1 MVDVSKQSQPAGG
14 GDAVSDRR
22 PEGNLARRHPIGAVF
37 AILVICALAALG
49 YLYWE
54 HSAHL
59 ETTDDA
65 FIDARQ
71 SSITSKV
78 SGYIVAVLV
87 TDNQHVDAG
96 AEIVRIDTRDY
107 RIALEK
113 ARADLAAQKAS
124 VHNLDAQIAAQQA
137 QISASQA
144 NVQQSAAALRFAQEE
159 AARSQE
165 LVRRGAGTVQRQ
177 QQASSTLQ
185 QEQARRKS
193 AAEAVEAAR
202 AKVQS
207 LEAERVNAQANVEK
221 AAAQV
226 EQAQLDLSYTTV
238 RAAEAGRVVRL
249 TAAVGA
255 YAQTGASLAMF
266 VPDKIWVTANFKET
280 QLADMRPGQ
289 PVDIRIDAYP
299 NLTVRGSVVS
309 VQPGSGTAFSL
320 LPAENATG
328 NYVKIVQ
335 RIPVKIALGPLPRG
349 VVLGP
354 GMSVVPTV
362 RVRPDPSLYEQLM
375 ARL

>member
-1 MVDVSKQSQPAGG
+1 MMQASEQSQPVSGEEAKSNSRPGG
-14 GDAVSDRR
+14 LVGRY
-22 PEGNLARRHPIGAVF
+22 PIGVAF
-37 AILVICALAALG
+37 AIIVTLVLAGLG
-49 YLYWE
+49 YLYWDHE
-54 HSAHL
+54 SHL
-59 ETTDDA
+59 ESTDDA

-71 SSITSKV
+71 SAVTPTV

-96 AEIVRIDTRDY
+96 AEILRIDPRDY
-107 RIALEK
+107 QIALDK
-113 ARADLAAQKAS
+113 AQAELAAQKAS
-124 VHNLDAQIAAQQA
+124 VHNLDAQITAQQA

-144 NVQQSAAALRFAQEE
+144 NVQQSSAALRFAQQE
-159 AARSQE
+159 AARSQA
-165 LVRRGAGTVQRQ
+165 LVRRGTGTVQRE

-185 QEQARRKS
+185 QEQARNKS
-193 AAEAVEAAR
+193 ATEAVEAAR

-221 AAAQV
+221 AAAQLD
-226 EQAQLDLSYTTV
+226 QARLNLSYTTV

-280 QLADMRPGQ
+280 QLAHMRPGQ
-289 PVDIRIDAYP
+289 PVEIRIDAYP
-299 NLTVRGSVVS
+299 NLSATGKVVS

-349 VVLGP
+349 VTLGP

-362 RVRPDPSLYEQLM
+362 RVRPGPSLYEKLM